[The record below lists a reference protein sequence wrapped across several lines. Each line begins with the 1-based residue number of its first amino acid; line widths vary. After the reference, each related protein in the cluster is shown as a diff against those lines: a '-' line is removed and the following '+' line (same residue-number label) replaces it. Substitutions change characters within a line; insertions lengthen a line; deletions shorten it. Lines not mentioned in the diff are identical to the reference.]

1 MLLTIWKDKVS
12 PSTGPFLLSLLLA
25 TLRGLPLSLVSGRKV
40 WLSRRP
46 MSSGWPFASPHFCS
60 ILSPWSLTPELPKE
74 PSVQFPLNKE
84 LGRVCSFGKH
94 HLRRHVAV
102 VEASEVGRMW
112 MEDLK
117 RKPVHIP
124 EEAHRCTPKEIS
136 PCVSDTEGF
145 RVQFSH
151 QKANAL
157 AGMKGLS

>member
-1 MLLTIWKDKVS
+1 MLTVWKDKVS

-25 TLRGLPLSLVSGRKV
+25 IFRGLPLSLVSSRKV

-46 MSSGWPFASPHFCS
+46 TGSGWPFASPRFCS
-60 ILSPWSLTPELPKE
+60 ILSPRSLVPELPKE

-84 LGRVCSFGKH
+84 LGHVCSFGKH

-102 VEASEVGRMW
+102 VEGSEVGRMW

-117 RKPVHIP
+117 WKLVRIP

-136 PCVSDTEGF
+136 ASVSDTEGF
-145 RVQFSH
+145 RVQFSV
-151 QKANAL
+151 QQANAL